1 MINEAFKASKGKT
14 LTGKYILFIDP
25 SKPENKETFKYK
37 DILRKHGAEWSLSP
51 KFRNIFP
58 AHRMGFW
65 FWWIGSTEDQWRN
78 VYAKFI
84 EPALKE
90 IHGLE
95 KASPEESQ
103 SSLVASLDALI
114 SDVSAAETTASGEG
128 GITPQSKEEIQDKL
142 LGFKEKLVN
151 LDSDEEYK
159 ETMRIILAFKN
170 AQGHPYSFI
179 NSILIWLQNPNAK
192 FVMSKPRWAQYNR
205 TVNKDAKPV
214 IVRSPSK
221 SAITPYSKDQKAEIT
236 DRYVRQLGKKSYD
249 ELTIGEKDKLN
260 VTLRG
265 RFGGHSFEFT
275 EAFDIKDTTPI
286 PGKEDYAKDIQR
298 KSEIKWYEEGMTD
311 EKVRP
316 VYSALEKYAQD
327 MGLTIKYVSLNALGG
342 ARGSSS
348 ESGVITMP
356 ENQGNDVGLTKTLA
370 HEITHSLLHQKYVS
384 TKNREMEK
392 YFLGSPEGRER
403 VEQQAELAAWLVMGL
418 YGFDLKTTSINYTAL
433 WGANKETMLK
443 VYDTVTSVVNL
454 MVDEI
459 NKRLTQAQPTTQ
471 TSAPEAQPQSVAEAV
486 GGVAPASHIQPI
498 DIAKAIGQEGQYL
511 DALRQQ
517 DKMQEML
524 NKFNKLINK

>member
-14 LTGKYILFIDP
+14 LNGKYILYIDP

-37 DILRKHGAEWSLSP
+37 DIIKKHGAEWSLSP
-51 KFRNIFP
+51 KFKNTFP
-58 AHRMGFW
+58 PHRMGFW

-95 KASPEESQ
+95 GASDEESQ
-103 SSLVASLDALI
+103 SSLIASVDALI

-128 GITPQSKEEIQDKL
+128 GITPQSKEEIQNKL
-142 LGFKEKLVN
+142 LSFKEKLVN
-151 LDSDEEYK
+151 LESDEDYK

-192 FVMSKPRWAQYNR
+192 FVMGKPRWAQYNR
-205 TVNKDAKPV
+205 TVNEDAKPI

-221 SAITPYSKDQKAEIT
+221 RAITPYSKEQKEDLT
-236 DRYVRQLGKKSYD
+236 NKYVKQLGKNSYD

-260 VTLRG
+260 VQLRG
-265 RFGGHSFEFT
+265 RFGGHDFEFT
-275 EAFDIKDTTPI
+275 AAFDINDTTPI
-286 PGKEDYAKDIQR
+286 PGKEDYAKDVQ
-298 KSEIKWYEEGMTD
+298 KKGEIKWYEEGKTD
-311 EKVRP
+311 DKVKP
-316 VYSALEKYAQD
+316 IYVALESYAKD
-327 MGLTIKYVSLNALGG
+327 LGININYVSLNDLGG

-348 ESGVITMP
+348 EKGIITMP
-356 ENQGNDVGLTKTLA
+356 ENEGNDVGLTKTLA
-370 HEITHSLLHQKYVS
+370 HELTHSLLHQKYVMS
-384 TKNREMEK
+384 KNKELER
-392 YFLGSPEGRER
+392 YFIGSSEGRDR

-418 YGFDLKTTSINYTAL
+418 YGFDLKTTSINYATL
-433 WGANKETMLK
+433 WGADKETMLK

-459 NKRLTQAQPTTQ
+459 NKRLGQAQSLV
-471 TSAPEAQPQSVAEAV
+471 TSPQSQQQAVNEVA
-486 GGVAPASHIQPI
+486 GGVAPARHIQPI
-498 DIAKAIGQEGQYL
+498 DVAKAIGQEGQYM
-511 DALRQQ
+511 DALKQQ
-517 DKMQEML
+517 ERLQEMI
-524 NKFNKLINK
+524 NKFNKLVKK